1 MVPSPLA
8 LLLALGAAATALA
21 EPLRFVDCGEWCGA
35 AGGSGAGGRW
45 GEGVSGWRRPGKPGS
60 SLQVPKTAASKR

>member
-21 EPLRFVDCGEWCGA
+21 EPLRFVDCGEWLRPVA
-35 AGGSGAGGRW
+35 AGQREESSRR
-45 GEGVSGWRRPGKPGS
+45 RRPGNPDS
-60 SLQVPKTAASKR
+60 SLQVP